1 MKIDTYNNARKYLET
16 LIKPSIFEVITDDNI
31 KKIDPLDR
39 MRTLLSLLGNPEE
52 KFTSIQ
58 VSGTSGKGS
67 TAYYISLMAT
77 KLGYKTGLSISPH
90 LQRLNERVQINN
102 IQIDDEALILL
113 VNEIKYSID
122 KMKKMIVGEPSYFEA
137 LMAIGFLYFAREKVE
152 LAIIEVGLEGKYDA
166 SNLLTP
172 IIGVLTNIDLDHVEY
187 LGNTVEKIAKEA
199 SSMIKNKEIIVSGV
213 RQESVIKIVSKI
225 ARKNNA
231 VFNLL
236 GKDFYFERKK
246 DSYGKL
252 VFSYFGKRK
261 ILNIYLSMFGDY
273 QIENATLAIRTI
285 EILGDFGFII
295 SDEAIRDALSS
306 AYFPGRFEIIEN
318 NLSITKST
326 IILDGAHNQAK
337 MMAFITQLHFLYP
350 NKKKIFIVAF
360 KKNKDIDRMVQ
371 EIIDEADIII
381 ATKFSISTTY
391 MAFAMEAKDVAE
403 IIRNKNSDI
412 NLLIKSS
419 ATLSLK
425 KAIDIAKVEDLIIVT
440 GSLYLVGEV
449 KNIIDEIIY
458 QA

>member
-52 KFTSIQ
+52 KFISIQ

-326 IILDGAHNQAK
+326 IILDGAHNPAK

-350 NKKKIFIVAF
+350 NKKKIFIIAF

-425 KAIDIAKVEDLIIVT
+425 KAIEISEVEDLIIVT

>member
-52 KFTSIQ
+52 KFISIQ

-152 LAIIEVGLEGKYDA
+152 LVIIEVGLEGKYDA

>member
-326 IILDGAHNQAK
+326 IILDGAHNPAK

-350 NKKKIFIVAF
+350 NKKKIFIIAF

>member
-52 KFTSIQ
+52 KFISIQ

-326 IILDGAHNQAK
+326 IILDGAHNPAK

-381 ATKFSISTTY
+381 ATKFSINTTY

>member
-152 LAIIEVGLEGKYDA
+152 LVIIEVGLEGKYDA